1 MHVAHMC
8 DALMRRGVE
17 VTVAPPTLSF
27 RRASSSDLSRYGVRC
42 VALIRPLWK
51 PKVRGGSL
59 IYRLELRLLLHTS
72 AADIVYGRSLQG
84 CRIAAETGRPTV
96 YEIHK
101 PDWEINERNHHEFQ
115 RLFAGKGFRAIVCI
129 SFALEAHLLASF
141 PVLRGWTIVAHDAA
155 PTLER
160 PKDLDQTD
168 AFVVGYFGSLHSGK
182 GIETLLDVAPRCPW
196 ATFRVVGGDAESVER
211 WQKNCDIPTNVHFMG
226 HRPHCELPAMM
237 AECRVLVAP
246 YLEKVSVHGGG
257 GDVARWMSPLKL
269 FEYMAMAR
277 PIVSADLPVL
287 REVLREDENALL
299 AAPGDAADWARA
311 LERLRDDPEL
321 ARHLGEQAR
330 ADYERHH
337 TWDARAGH
345 IRSEL
350 RRLEVIEP

>member
-1 MHVAHMC
+1 MC
-8 DALMRRGVE
+8 DALKGRGLA
-17 VTVAPPTLSF
+17 VTIGPP
-27 RRASSSDLSRYGVRC
+27 ASSLRCASDSALSLYGVGR
-42 VALIRPLWK
+42 AIPIYSLWRPK
-51 PKVRGGSL
+51 IRGGGL
-59 IYRLELRLLLHTS
+59 VYRLVLRWLLHIV

-84 CRIAAETGRPTV
+84 CCIAAETGRPTV
-96 YEIHK
+96 FEIHK
-101 PDWEINERNHHEFQ
+101 PEWEINERNYREFQ
-115 RLFAGKGFRAIVCI
+115 RLVAGEGFRAIVCI
-129 SFALEAHLLASF
+129 SAALEAHLLAVF
-141 PVLRGWTIVAHDAA
+141 PELKGWTIVAHDAA

-160 PKDLDQTD
+160 PEAPGQVE
-168 AFVVGYFGSLHSGK
+168 AFVVGYFGSLHPGK

-196 ATFRVVGGDAESVER
+196 ASFRIVGGDATSIQRWRESRDV
-211 WQKNCDIPTNVHFMG
+211 PANVHFLG
-226 HRPHCELPAMM
+226 HRAHHDLPAMM
-237 AECRVLVAP
+237 AECHVLVAP
-246 YLEKVSVHGGG
+246 YLEKVSVQGGG

-345 IRSEL
+345 ILAEL
-350 RRLEVIEP
+350 RRLEVIDP